1 MYRDYFGLHSEP
13 FSLTPDSEFF
23 FNDRI
28 RQEALNTLVYGI
40 RSGEGFI
47 KVVGEVGTG
56 KTTLCRQFLRA
67 IAGEAE
73 TAYILDPLLRGEEL
87 LRTLARELGIA
98 PEEKGQTEL
107 LEAVKAFMLDTW
119 RRGRPV
125 VLVIDE
131 AQALPLETLEQ
142 LRLLSNLETEKA
154 KLLRIVIMGQPEL
167 DVRLREPSIRQ
178 LHQRIVYSYTLGPL
192 SRADLGGYLEHR
204 MRVAG
209 HNGGP
214 VFRPGAVRSLY
225 RGSGGVLR
233 VVNILAHKALL
244 AAYGDGAREVGR
256 GHVKA
261 AIKDTEAARGGG
273 WLARLTSLLPAILA
287 GPGALGLGGLLAGA
301 SP

>member
-1 MYRDYFGLHSEP
+1 VYRDFFGLHSEP

-67 IAGEAE
+67 IEDEAE
-73 TAYILDPLLRGEEL
+73 TAYILDPLLRGDEL
-87 LRTLARELGIA
+87 LQSLARELGIDPA
-98 PEEKGQTEL
+98 GKGQNEL
-107 LEAVKAFMLDTW
+107 LEAVKVFMLETW
-119 RRGRPV
+119 ERGRPV
-125 VLVIDE
+125 VLLLDE

-178 LHQRIVYSYTLGPL
+178 LRQRIVYSYTLGPL
-192 SRADLGGYLEHR
+192 SKADLGGYLEHR

-214 VFRPGAVRSLY
+214 VFRPAAVGALY

-233 VVNILAHKALL
+233 LINILAHKSLL
-244 AAYGDGAREVGR
+244 AAFGDGSHQVGR
-256 GHVKA
+256 RHVRA
-261 AIKDTEAARGGG
+261 AIRDTESARGGR
-273 WLARLTSLLPAILA
+273 WLPRFPLMAMA
-287 GPGALGLGGLLAGA
+287 A
-301 SP
+301 SPLGAWLLGTGTGAP

>member
-1 MYRDYFGLHSEP
+1 VYRDFFELDSEP
-13 FSLTPDSEFF
+13 FALTPDSDFF

-47 KVVGEVGTG
+47 KVIGEVGTG

-67 IAGEAE
+67 IEDEAE
-73 TAYILDPLLRGEEL
+73 TAYILDPLLRGDEL
-87 LRTLARELGIA
+87 LQTLARELGIDPA
-98 PEEKGQTEL
+98 GKGQNEL
-107 LEAVKAFMLDTW
+107 LEAVKVFMLETW
-119 RRGRPV
+119 ERGRPV
-125 VLVIDE
+125 VLLLDE

-154 KLLRIVIMGQPEL
+154 KLLRIVLMGQPEL

-178 LHQRIVYSYTLGPL
+178 LRQRIVYSYTLGPL
-192 SRADLGGYLEHR
+192 SHSDLAGYLEHR

-214 VFRPGAVRSLY
+214 VFQQGAVRALY

-233 VVNILAHKALL
+233 LINILAHKSLL
-244 AAYGDGAREVGR
+244 AAYGDGSRQVGR
-256 GHVKA
+256 RHVRA
-261 AIKDTEAARGGG
+261 AIKDTEAVSNRR
-273 WLARLTSLLPAILA
+273 WRLRLPLLLAALAAAAAAEPSLL
-287 GPGALGLGGLLAGA
+287 GL
-301 SP
+301 P

>member
-1 MYRDYFGLHSEP
+1 MYRDFFGLGTEP

-23 FNDRI
+23 FSDRV
-28 RQEALNTLVYGI
+28 RQEALNTLLYGI

-67 IAGEAE
+67 IEDEAE

-87 LRTLARELGIA
+87 LQTLARELGIE
-98 PEEKGQTEL
+98 PEGKANGEL
-107 LEAVKAFMLDTW
+107 LHEVKAFMLETW
-119 RRGRPV
+119 ERGRPV
-125 VLVIDE
+125 VLLLDE

-178 LHQRIVYSYTLGPL
+178 LRQRIVYSYSLGPL
-192 SRADLGGYLEHR
+192 SRGDLAGYLEHR

-209 HNGGP
+209 YNGGP
-214 VFRPGAVRSLY
+214 VFRRGAVRALY

-233 VVNILAHKALL
+233 LVNILAHKALL
-244 AAYGDGAREVGR
+244 AAYGDGQHRVR
-256 GHVKA
+256 RRHVRA
-261 AIKDTEAARGGG
+261 AVKDTEAARGGG
-273 WLARLTSLLPAILA
+273 WLPGLPALAVGAAALAGLLLPPA
-287 GPGALGLGGLLAGA
+287 GQGPL
-301 SP
+301 

>member
-1 MYRDYFGLHSEP
+1 MYREFFGLQSEP
-13 FSLTPDSEFF
+13 FALTPDSEFF

-28 RQEALNTLVYGI
+28 RQEALNTLIYGI

-67 IAGEAE
+67 IEDEAE

-87 LRTLARELGIA
+87 LQTLARELGID
-98 PEEKGQTEL
+98 PEGKGQNEL
-107 LEAVKAFMLDTW
+107 LEAVKAFMLETW
-119 RRGRPV
+119 EHGRPV
-125 VLVIDE
+125 VLLLDE

-178 LHQRIVYSYTLGPL
+178 LRQRIVYSYTLGPV
-192 SRADLGGYLEHR
+192 SRKDLAGYLEHR

-214 VFRPGAVRSLY
+214 VFRPGAVRALY
-225 RGSGGVLR
+225 RGSRGVLR
-233 VVNILAHKALL
+233 LVNILAHKSLL
-244 AAYGDGAREVGR
+244 AAYGDGNHQVDTR
-256 GHVKA
+256 HVRA
-261 AIKDTEAARGGG
+261 AIKDTEAARG
-273 WLARLTSLLPAILA
+273 ARWRVRLPLLTVAAAPYLLSAQWGAIL
-287 GPGALGLGGLLAGA
+287 P
-301 SP
+301 

>member
-1 MYRDYFGLHSEP
+1 MYRDFFGLHSEP

-67 IAGEAE
+67 IEDEAE
-73 TAYILDPLLRGEEL
+73 TAYILDPLLRGDEL
-87 LRTLARELGIA
+87 LQTLARELGID
-98 PEEKGQTEL
+98 PTGKGQNEL
-107 LEAVKAFMLDTW
+107 LEAVKVFMLETW
-119 RRGRPV
+119 ERGRPV
-125 VLVIDE
+125 VLLLDE

-178 LHQRIVYSYTLGPL
+178 LRQRIVYSYTLGPL
-192 SRADLGGYLEHR
+192 SRPDLGGYLEHR

-214 VFRPGAVRSLY
+214 VFRAGAVRALY

-233 VVNILAHKALL
+233 LINILAHKSLL
-244 AAYGDGAREVGR
+244 AAFGDGSHQVTRR
-256 GHVKA
+256 HVRA
-261 AIKDTEAARGGG
+261 AIKDTESAHGGR
-273 WLARLTSLLPAILA
+273 WLLRFPLMVVAGGHLGAWLLGA
-287 GPGALGLGGLLAGA
+287 GTGA
-301 SP
+301 P

>member
-1 MYRDYFGLHSEP
+1 MYQDFFGLHSEP

-67 IAGEAE
+67 IAAEAE
-73 TAYILDPLLRGEEL
+73 TAYILDPLLKGEEL
-87 LRTLARELGIA
+87 LRVLGRELGI
-98 PEEKGQTEL
+98 PSEGKDQTEL
-107 LEAVKAFMLDTW
+107 LEAVKAFMLETW
-119 RRGRPV
+119 EKGRPV
-125 VLVIDE
+125 VLLIDE

-178 LHQRIVYSYTLGPL
+178 LRQRIVYSYHLAPL
-192 SRADLGGYLEHR
+192 SRDDLGGYLEHR

-214 VFRPGAVRSLY
+214 VFRPDAVRSIY
-225 RGSGGVLR
+225 KGSAGVLR
-233 VVNILAHKALL
+233 VVNVLAHKALL
-244 AAYGDGAREVGR
+244 AAFGDGSRLVR
-256 GHVKA
+256 RRHVKA
-261 AIKDTEAARGGG
+261 AIRDTEAARGGG
-273 WLARLTSLLPAILA
+273 WLPRFS
-287 GPGALGLGGLLAGA
+287 ALSCVLLAGQVGPGRGPFL
-301 SP
+301 SGGL